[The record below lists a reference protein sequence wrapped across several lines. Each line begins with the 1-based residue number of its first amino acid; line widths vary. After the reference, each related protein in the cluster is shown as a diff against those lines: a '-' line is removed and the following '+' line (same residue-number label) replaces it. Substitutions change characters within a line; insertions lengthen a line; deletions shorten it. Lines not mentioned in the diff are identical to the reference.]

1 MSSKED
7 LPLTPQRPEVV
18 DPLNCQVAFT
28 DWIVTAGC
36 YENVVNI
43 TLGTIDHAISGSNG
57 IPRIMLTSR
66 LRLSRDTGIRLYEV
80 LGNILGVAQ
89 ENPPSDPD
97 PAPIPKN
104 KLN

>member
-7 LPLTPQRPEVV
+7 LPITQQRPEVV
-18 DPLNCQVAFT
+18 DPLNCQTTFI

-36 YENVVNI
+36 HDNIMNI
-43 TLGTIDHAISGSNG
+43 TFGTIDHTILGGNG
-57 IPRIMLTSR
+57 LPRIVTTSR
-66 LRLSRDTGIRLYEV
+66 LRFSRETGIRLHEL

-89 ENPPSDPD
+89 ESPPSEPD
-97 PAPIPKN
+97 PTPVPKN